1 MRLGIFASVFP
12 RASVEETFDALRGYG
27 LTSTQFDLSVVGP
40 GPLPEDLPDTLASRI
55 RRAAADRGIAIAA
68 VEGTFNMAH
77 PDPAHRADG
86 LRRFA
91 VLAAAAPKLGTSM
104 LTLCTGTRDPDNMW
118 RRHPDNTTAAAWQD
132 MRSTVEQAVAL
143 ADQYDLVLG
152 VEPEISNVISSA
164 DAARRLLDELGSPRL
179 KIIFDG
185 ANLFDVS
192 DPQRQLPRADAVFAH
207 AAELLGSDIALAH
220 AKDISESGRF
230 AAVAE
235 GDLPWASYLETL
247 RQAGFG
253 GSVIMHGLKE
263 AQVPAAVDRLR
274 GLLPSS

>member
-12 RASVEETFDALRGYG
+12 RASVEETFDALRDYG
-27 LTSTQFDLSVVGP
+27 LTSTQFDMSVVGP
-40 GPLPEDLPDTLASRI
+40 GPLPSEIPDALAVRV
-55 RRAAADRGIAIAA
+55 RRAAAERGVDIAA
-68 VEGTFNMAH
+68 LEGTFNMAH

-91 VLAAAAPKLGTSM
+91 VLAAAAPKLGTPM
-104 LTLCTGTRDPDNMW
+104 ITLCTGTRDPENMW
-118 RRHPDNTTAAAWQD
+118 RRHPDNTTDAAWRD

-143 ADQYDLVLG
+143 ADAHDLVLG

-164 DAARRLLDELGSPRL
+164 DLARRLLDEVGSPRL

-192 DPQRQLPRADAVFAH
+192 DPSRRLSEASAVFAH
-207 AAELLGSDIALAH
+207 AAQLLGPDIGLAH

-235 GDLPWASYLETL
+235 GDLPWESFLETL

-263 AQVPAAVDRLR
+263 SQVGAALQRLR
-274 GLLPSS
+274 LADVE

>member
-27 LTSTQFDLSVVGP
+27 LSSTQFDMSVVGP
-40 GPLPEDLPDTLASRI
+40 GPLPEEIPDALAARI
-55 RRAAADRGIAIAA
+55 RQAAAERVDIAA

-91 VLAAAAPKLGTSM
+91 VLAAAAPKLGTPM
-104 LTLCTGTRDPDNMW
+104 LTLCTGTRDPENMW
-118 RRHPDNTTAAAWQD
+118 RRHPDNTTAEAWQD

-143 ADQYDLVLG
+143 ADAHDIVLG

-164 DAARRLLDELGSPRL
+164 DAARRLLDEVGSPRL

-192 DPQRQLPRADAVFAH
+192 DPQRRLPRAGDVFAH
-207 AAELLGSDIALAH
+207 AAELLGPDIGLAH
-220 AKDISESGRF
+220 AKDISGSGKF

-235 GDLPWASYLETL
+235 GDLPWERYLETL

-263 AQVPAAVDRLR
+263 SQVPAAIERLQ
-274 GLLPSS
+274 PSF